1 MARQKETRRE
11 HIEKPGSRE
20 RAGFLQVISL
30 DGFADPPELS
40 KSRSF

>member
-1 MARQKETRRE
+1 MATQKENRRE
-11 HIEKPGSRE
+11 SIEKPGSRE

-30 DGFADPPELS
+30 DGFADPTELS